1 MYNVYILR
9 SKKDGRYYVGHTDDL
24 ERRMME
30 HENGKSPYTRNRGPW
45 ILVKVEEYETRS
57 EAMKREREIKRR
69 KSRGYIDRLIEE

>member
-9 SKKDGRYYVGHTDDL
+9 SKKDGRYYVGHTDNL

-45 ILVKVEEYETRS
+45 ILVKVEEYRTRS

-69 KSRGYIDRLIEE
+69 KSREYIDRLIEE